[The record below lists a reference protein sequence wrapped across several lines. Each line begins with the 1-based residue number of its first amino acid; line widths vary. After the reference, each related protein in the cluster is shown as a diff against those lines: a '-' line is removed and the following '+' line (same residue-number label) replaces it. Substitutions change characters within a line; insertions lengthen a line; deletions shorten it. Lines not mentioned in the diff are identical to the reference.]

1 MIFETLSLARLPP
14 LATCGRGRR
23 LVVILIWD
31 PGQLPVSFHQKYGQ
45 HLAASAN
52 VKMNESPL
60 IHMLQTGLSKLVQFH
75 DGIIVQ
81 LH

>member
-1 MIFETLSLARLPP
+1 MWQRQAVGSDTE
-14 LATCGRGRR
+14 
-23 LVVILIWD
+23 IWD

-75 DGIIVQ
+75 YGIIVQ